1 MIEINF
7 SVDEEFLDVIPH
19 PVPAKK
25 MVPKWYKNMSQYVQ
39 KDKPHP
45 MILDEDDGKSIVNL
59 TMKACIPIRDT
70 LLSGYIIPLV
80 SDLRAFHSSEE
91 QGWTFHWSPRYDYHL
106 NELIST
112 HSVDQIKKSP
122 LEKLSS
128 NGTLFKLHNPWR
140 IKTKPGYSCMF
151 YSLPYHDHPFE
162 ILPGIVDTDGIHEVN
177 FPFVWKP
184 ESGEYMLKKGLPFAY
199 VLPFKREEYKHT
211 VTKSDKKVLDNRRIS
226 ATHMGFWYRDF
237 VHKKKKYD

>member
-7 SVDEEFLDVIPH
+7 SVDEELLDVIPH

-25 MVPKWYKNMSQYVQ
+25 MVPKWYKAMGQYID

-45 MILDEDDGKSIVNL
+45 MIFDKNDSKSIMNL

-70 LLSGYIIPLV
+70 LLSGYIIPLAA
-80 SDLRAFHSSEE
+80 DLRAFYDSKGD
-91 QGWTFHWSPRYDYHL
+91 GWTFHWNSQDQNLL
-106 NELIST
+106 NEFVST
-112 HSVDQIKKSP
+112 HSIDQIKNSP
-122 LEKLSS
+122 LEKQSS
-128 NGTLFKLHNPWR
+128 NGTMFKFKNPWR

-177 FPFVWKP
+177 FPFIWKP

-199 VLPFKREEYKHT
+199 VLPFKREEYVHT
-211 VTKSDKKVLDNRRIS
+211 VTKSDKKVLDNRKNFL
-226 ATHMGFWYRDF
+226 THMGHWYRDF
-237 VHKKKKYD
+237 AHKKKKYD